1 MGVQGMQEEDSHS
14 GPQKSSYVE
23 RKEKIAQ
30 GMYITIKVRL
40 MEFYHVQKLLS
51 IE

>member
-14 GPQKSSYVE
+14 GPQESSHVE
-23 RKEKIAQ
+23 RKEKTAQ
-30 GMYITIKVRL
+30 GMYIMINVCL
-40 MEFYHVQKLLS
+40 MASYQVQKLVN